1 VTALSAAD
9 DPDPSPHPIEL
20 VFQNTSG
27 ASDLALRE
35 LRPWLRDLLGELA
48 PWAGSLGVLFGGDR
62 RLADLNQRFRGKT
75 GPTDVLSF
83 PGEEDGTPG
92 GHLGDI
98 AISVPTARR
107 QAESAG
113 HDLQHEIRVLLL
125 HGVLH
130 CLGHDHEADSGEME
144 SLERKLRRQWIAQ
157 R

>member
-1 VTALSAAD
+1 MQRTTPLNRRGS
-9 DPDPSPHPIEL
+9 IEL

-27 ASDLALRE
+27 ARDLGLRE
-35 LRPWLRDLLGELA
+35 LRPWLRALVADLA

-62 RLADLNQRFRGKT
+62 RLADLNQRFRGKQ

-83 PGEEDGTPG
+83 PGEEDGLAG

-107 QAESAG
+107 QAERAG
-113 HDLQHEIRVLLL
+113 HDLARELRVLLL

-130 CLGHDHEADSGEME
+130 CLGHDHETDKGEME
-144 SLERKLRRQWIAQ
+144 RLERDLRQRWIP
-157 R
+157 RS